1 MHVNTAGAINTRD
14 SDPAAS
20 GWRNPLNLLI
30 LGGILLIA
38 AIAVGTV
45 VTIVSFRQRALVN
58 SERELQNTVLLLTR
72 HFDREISDFENLQK
86 DVIRRMRLT
95 AIDTPEAF
103 KGQLS
108 GEDVHAALRT
118 FVSGSVDASGVNV
131 YDADGQLINS
141 TLAWPV
147 RAVNIADRD
156 YFRELKSGSSPDT
169 VVAPI
174 RSRVTGAW
182 ITVFA
187 RKVVGSNGRFL
198 GVITRGIPPANFESF
213 FESLALGEGAA
224 ISVLHRDG
232 TLVARY
238 PHAEDMIG
246 QNFSAA
252 PVQQLLTKANH
263 GTIRLISPIDG
274 EDRLAAARA
283 LSQFP
288 LSIIATTKTS
298 SVLAD
303 WREQTRSLVI
313 AAALAAL
320 AIAGTLFLIVRKLS
334 KRHQESERRIAL
346 EKERLDTAVNNMTQ
360 GLLLYG
366 SDARIVLRPTSP

>member
-1 MHVNTAGAINTRD
+1 MHVNTAAAINTRD

-103 KGQLS
+103 KSQLS

-147 RAVNIADRD
+147 RAVNITDRD
-156 YFRELKSGSSPDT
+156 YFRELKSGASPDT

-174 RSRVTGAW
+174 RSRVRRSTAVSSM
-182 ITVFA
+182 VF
-187 RKVVGSNGRFL
+187 
-198 GVITRGIPPANFESF
+198 P
-213 FESLALGEGAA
+213 
-224 ISVLHRDG
+224 DG
-232 TLVARY
+232 TDCSSTSAFSMPDLLSASLRLMRNARSKSCWPVSLISTY
-238 PHAEDMIG
+238 CGRRGACMRCHATAPP
-246 QNFSAA
+246 SAA
-252 PVQQLLTKANH
+252 STATHINW
-263 GTIRLISPIDG
+263 IR
-274 EDRLAAARA
+274 
-283 LSQFP
+283 
-288 LSIIATTKTS
+288 
-298 SVLAD
+298 V
-303 WREQTRSLVI
+303 
-313 AAALAAL
+313 
-320 AIAGTLFLIVRKLS
+320 
-334 KRHQESERRIAL
+334 
-346 EKERLDTAVNNMTQ
+346 DT
-360 GLLLYG
+360 G
-366 SDARIVLRPTSP
+366 I